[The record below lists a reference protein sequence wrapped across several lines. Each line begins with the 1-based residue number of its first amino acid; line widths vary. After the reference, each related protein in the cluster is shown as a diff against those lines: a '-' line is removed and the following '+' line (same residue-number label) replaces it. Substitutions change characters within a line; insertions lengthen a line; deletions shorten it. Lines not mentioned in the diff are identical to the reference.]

1 VVEFARALVVGYRAR
16 DRMARVAAAFGFVN
30 HLVSSPPP
38 AEGECRDGVDVL
50 LALAGEQ
57 EGPAVI
63 LTALLQ
69 ALGERASVDYAPGM
83 AFVRVEIRVEDL
95 ARLPPWSN
103 LMVASSGRYYIP
115 LDARRPRG
123 PLALLPR
130 LVRAAM
136 LRLGPAGRS

>member
-1 VVEFARALVVGYRAR
+1 VEFARTLVLGYRAR
-16 DRMARVAAAFGFVN
+16 DRMARVAAVFTFVN
-30 HLVSSPPP
+30 HLVASPP
-38 AEGECRDGVDVL
+38 AGVGECRDGVDVL

-57 EGPAVI
+57 EGPAVV
-63 LTALLQ
+63 LSALLQ
-69 ALGERASVDYAPGM
+69 ALGERAAVDYAPGT

-103 LMVASSGRYYIP
+103 LMVTSGRYYIP

-130 LVRAAM
+130 IVREAM
-136 LRLGPAGRS
+136 LQPGPADHS

>member
-1 VVEFARALVVGYRAR
+1 VEFARALVAGYGAR
-16 DRMARVAAAFGFVN
+16 DRMARVAAAFTFVN
-30 HLVSSPPP
+30 HLVSAPPA

-69 ALGERASVDYAPGM
+69 ALGERAGVDYAPGM

-103 LMVASSGRYYIP
+103 LMVASGRYYIP

-123 PLALLPR
+123 PLAHLPR
-130 LVRAAM
+130 LVREAM
-136 LRLGPAGRS
+136 LRPRTGRS

>member
-1 VVEFARALVVGYRAR
+1 MG
-16 DRMARVAAAFGFVN
+16 RVAAAYTFVN
-30 HLVSSPPP
+30 HLVTTPLDGS
-38 AEGECRDGVDVL
+38 GECRDGVDVL
-50 LALAGEQ
+50 IALAGEQ

-83 AFVRVEIRVEDL
+83 AFVRVELGVEDL

-103 LMVASSGRYYIP
+103 LMTASGRYYIP

-123 PLALLPR
+123 PLAHLPERVR
-130 LVRAAM
+130 LAM
-136 LRLGPAGRS
+136 LRPGPSGRS